1 MKRYNHKWLGST
13 VVAMAAFA
21 FLASCSDDHF
31 DIDPEVAGRQTL
43 WESIKSRE
51 NLSQYADILS
61 RTKYSKNEN
70 SKTVQSYADL
80 LSNDQTFT
88 IWAPLNGTFDYDY
101 YSNLLSTGKQE
112 DAFKVE
118 KELIRNNMTRFSHVM
133 TGGEQLELDLFN
145 SKTAVFDCSK
155 GTIKNQT
162 IVTPNIGATNGVLHI
177 IDGPVEYQPNVYEYM
192 ATRSDLDSLN
202 TYIKAYEKYEF
213 DESSSTQGPTVE
225 GQITWVDSVTY
236 LSNAYLYGTLRAFLN
251 REDSLYA
258 MIMPTNK
265 AWSEA
270 LERTKKF
277 YNYKS
282 SYVQTVVKV
291 DADGN
296 ENTTSVTTTLSD
308 EVRDSMTNLYSK
320 NAIIGD
326 YVFNARYQHGHTY
339 EDFNKAGACDSLVN
353 TINRVFYDPTSASLF
368 DGQDPIEVSNGY
380 VYVVDNFNLKAE
392 DGWGEP
398 LEYQAENFN
407 FQDSYTGCT
416 PTELSL
422 KRELYVEDSLGNEVD
437 SIVEVKLLRTLQ
449 TSSAANPSI
458 TFKIPN
464 TLSCKYDIYVLMAYN
479 LEANLPNKFRAQISY
494 HTAEEN
500 KSSMENQ
507 NLTVPEG
514 TTGEGRDFENR
525 PPRIENGQ
533 LVYVDSIL
541 VAKDFEFPVCYY
553 GLNDAYATLRLNSY
567 VTSRQTS
574 QYSREMW
581 IDQIVL
587 KAKEEE

>member
-70 SKTVQSYADL
+70 TKTVQSYADL

-88 IWAPLNGTFDYDY
+88 IWAPQNGTFDYDY

-236 LSNAYLYGTLRAFLN
+236 LSNDYLYGTLRAFLN

-368 DGQDPIEVSNGY
+368 DGQEPIEVSNGY

-514 TTGEGRDFENR
+514 TAGEGRDFENR

>member
-70 SKTVQSYADL
+70 TKTVQSYADL

-88 IWAPLNGTFDYDY
+88 IWAPQNGTFDYDY

-213 DESSSTQGPTVE
+213 DENSSTQGPTVE

-236 LSNAYLYGTLRAFLN
+236 LSNDYLYGTLRAFLN

-368 DGQDPIEVSNGY
+368 DGQEPIEVSNGY

-494 HTAEEN
+494 HTGEEN

-514 TTGEGRDFENR
+514 TAGEGRDFENR

>member
-88 IWAPLNGTFDYDY
+88 IWAPQNGTFDYDY

-368 DGQDPIEVSNGY
+368 DGQEPIEVSNGY

-437 SIVEVKLLRTLQ
+437 SIVEVKLLRTMQ

>member
-88 IWAPLNGTFDYDY
+88 IWAPQNGTFDYDY

-368 DGQDPIEVSNGY
+368 DGQEPIEVSNGY

-392 DGWGEP
+392 DGGGEP

-437 SIVEVKLLRTLQ
+437 SIVEVKLLRTMQ